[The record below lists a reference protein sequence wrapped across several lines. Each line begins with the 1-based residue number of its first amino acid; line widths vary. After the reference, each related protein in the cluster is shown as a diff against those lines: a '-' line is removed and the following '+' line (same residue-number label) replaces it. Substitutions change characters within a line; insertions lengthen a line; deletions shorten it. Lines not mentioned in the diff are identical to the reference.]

1 MILVHKMVKDTC
13 KQSICMC
20 ILEVCIYAEKVG
32 ERCYSVDFSK
42 LHYNQNTM
50 EALVSGHPWD
60 IKKGYITGAGC
71 LWECKNTEF
80 VWQSRKTGF
89 CEGSC
94 K

>member
-1 MILVHKMVKDTC
+1 
-13 KQSICMC
+13 MC
-20 ILEVCIYAEKVG
+20 ILEVCIYVEKVG
-32 ERCYSVDFSK
+32 ERCYSVDCSK
-42 LHYNQNTM
+42 IIKLYNQNTV

-60 IKKGYITGAGC
+60 MKKGYMTGAGC
-71 LWECKNTEF
+71 LRECKNTKF